1 LRQTAGRIEVIEP
14 LIGLAVGALLG
25 VYLLYTLIYP
35 EKF

>member
-1 LRQTAGRIEVIEP
+1 MIEP

-25 VYLLYTLIYP
+25 FYLLFTLIYP

>member
-1 LRQTAGRIEVIEP
+1 MIEP

-25 VYLLYTLIYP
+25 LYLLYTLIYP